1 MKIKVSDEFIIDTNR
16 ECYNNLGKLY
26 TDGTGDFETLLD
38 MGVWQEFLDGLS
50 GKRFWMLDVVL
61 VMR

>member
-1 MKIKVSDEFIIDTNR
+1 MKSKVNDEFIIDTNR

-38 MGVWQEFLDGLS
+38 MGVWQEFPHHWTR
-50 GKRFWMLDVVL
+50 GKIAKQFKFC
-61 VMR
+61 

>member
-1 MKIKVSDEFIIDTNR
+1 MKSKVNDEFIIDTDR

-38 MGVWQEFLDGLS
+38 MGVW
-50 GKRFWMLDVVL
+50 
-61 VMR
+61 